1 MQRGDQRRNRQDDRS
16 DHVDG
21 GRCRLPALDQ
31 IPGVKRESGEC
42 GVATAYSDRQKCQ
55 RHLRQIP
62 FGHEQSDER
71 PDQKDPVTLM
81 ISVPQGKAT
90 PNNFPDPI
98 PTR

>member
-1 MQRGDQRRNRQDDRS
+1 MQRGDQRRNGEDDRS
-16 DHVDG
+16 EYVG
-21 GRCRLPALDQ
+21 RGRCRLPALDQ

-42 GVATAYSDRQKCQ
+42 GVTAAYPDRQKYP

-62 FGHEQSDER
+62 FGREQSDES
-71 PDQKDPVTLM
+71 PDQKRPGDVDDQR
-81 ISVPQGKAT
+81 PQGKPI